1 MNIFQ
6 SGEGIGKSGSFFFY
20 TQDKKYV
27 VKTTRRNEKAIVL
40 GMLDEMVKH
49 IESTNNESFLVR
61 IYGIFTVKTS
71 VFGAVDIIL
80 MQNTLSHHDSKKPFM
95 MFDLKGSLVN
105 RTVKFKG
112 KEKQWWLKN
121 IHN

>member
-1 MNIFQ
+1 MDGISQKDIMESLAMDKNIMNIFQ

-49 IESTNNESFLVR
+49 IENTNNESFLVR

-71 VFGAVDIIL
+71 IFG
-80 MQNTLSHHDSKKPFM
+80 TL
-95 MFDLKGSLVN
+95 L
-105 RTVKFKG
+105 
-112 KEKQWWLKN
+112 EKLRKN
-121 IHN
+121 FNGFLFWIFRK